1 MNTYFVLTVVT
12 IVCGT
17 IILAFKICFA
27 SKCES
32 VQLCW
37 GFLKVDRNVVIE
49 DTEFKEETKHS
60 ENGTKQMQIE
70 KKFAEIGAELV

>member
-17 IILAFKICFA
+17 IVLAFKICFA

-49 DTEFKEETKHS
+49 DTEFKEETKQS
-60 ENGTKQMQIE
+60 EISVTQMQI
-70 KKFAEIGAELV
+70 